1 MKNYSIAFF
10 ADLKIYVFKP
20 IFKSLSKIILL
31 GENFFISNQTT
42 IQFWIIYIKSVA
54 RDHYCVILIS

>member
-1 MKNYSIAFF
+1 MKNYSIFFF

-31 GENFFISNQTT
+31 GENFSYPIKR
-42 IQFWIIYIKSVA
+42 QFNFGLS
-54 RDHYCVILIS
+54 ILRVL